1 MFIKYNGF
9 VSNTV
14 FLTSFILVNIKI
26 RKYYLSSIKS
36 LILSTFPVVNPQT
49 ALIEKWKCFYW

>member
-36 LILSTFPVVNPQT
+36 LILSTFPVDNPQT
-49 ALIEKWKCFYW
+49 AFIEKWKCFYW